1 MTLPPGLHAYATR
14 LLTGTTLTVEQA
26 AAHARGDATDPPP
39 PAAVTAAVV
48 LAAGWAAAEDPAS

>member
-26 AAHARGDATDPPP
+26 TAHARGDTTAPPP
-39 PAAVTAAVV
+39 PAAATAAVV
-48 LAAGWAAAEDPAS
+48 LAAGWATAEDPTS